1 MIYFIYSQ
9 EEMVVQLEEMDIVE
23 EEVGIYNQM
32 KVAMEVVMGN
42 LENALMVGLARE
54 TMSHHFHSRKNI
66 NSKLI
71 R

>member
-1 MIYFIYSQ
+1 
-9 EEMVVQLEEMDIVE
+9 MVVQLEEMVIVE